1 MYPETDIPPIRI
13 NQNEIQTARKNI
25 PKSWEE
31 SLSEI
36 EKKYDVN
43 RQLAEQLFDSEYFEL
58 FEEICK
64 EKSNSPNFVASSLCS
79 TITNLQR
86 QGLDSQ
92 LLKSEEIL
100 RIFKLLSEEK
110 ITKES
115 IEIIFEQI
123 MRGDAQS
130 SYEAIK
136 NMSIEVMDDKQL
148 EEIIEKIINK
158 NIDAVKKDGMR
169 SLRSLMGLTMK
180 EVRGKASGKTVNE
193 LLTRKIK
200 ERYN

>member
-1 MYPETDIPPIRI
+1 
-13 NQNEIQTARKNI
+13 
-25 PKSWEE
+25 
-31 SLSEI
+31 
-36 EKKYDVN
+36 
-43 RQLAEQLFDSEYFEL
+43 
-58 FEEICK
+58 
-64 EKSNSPNFVASSLCS
+64 
-79 TITNLQR
+79 
-86 QGLDSQ
+86 
-92 LLKSEEIL
+92 
-100 RIFKLLSEEK
+100 
-110 ITKES
+110 
-115 IEIIFEQI
+115 